1 MDQEDLEKRVAELER
16 QLAEQ
21 KRVAE
26 LDRQFADAKAAE
38 RAAERQRIASELE
51 RHLAEQQRIVDRQV
65 AEAQAA
71 NRAGKRKFLGIGN
84 AYWAGPLLAG
94 LFVSFMVAVFS
105 TVFFPS
111 SVLWTSGIVC
121 DSGHHLAESRS
132 QYSYQ
137 PGRWGT
143 SSYFWCVN
151 DASSLHTIYYEF
163 PIVGLQFLLAAL
175 VICPAMAAG
184 GLIWRLLRKSLE
196 S

>member
-1 MDQEDLEKRVAELER
+1 MDQGDLEKRVTELER

-26 LDRQFADAKAAE
+26 LDRQ
-38 RAAERQRIASELE
+38 
-51 RHLAEQQRIVDRQV
+51 LAEQQRIVGRQV

-71 NRAGKRKFLGIGN
+71 NGAGGRKVLGIGN
-84 AYWAGPLLAG
+84 AYWVGPLLVG

-121 DSGHHLAESRS
+121 DGGYHLAESMS
-132 QYSYQ
+132 QYTYQ

-151 DASSLHTIYYEF
+151 GASSLHTIYYEF
-163 PIVGLQFLLAAL
+163 PIIGLQFLLAAL
-175 VICPAMAAG
+175 VICPALAAG
-184 GLIWRLLRKSLE
+184 GLMWHLLRKSPE